1 MNQQWN
7 TGTYDKDMA
16 FVSRFGE
23 SLIELLQPQPGE
35 RVIDWGCGTG
45 DLAAA
50 IAGHGASV
58 TGIDASP
65 EMIAAARSKHPQL
78 EFVLADGQAYRS
90 EPAADA
96 IFSNA
101 ALHWLLDAEGA
112 VSSMA
117 ASLRPGGRLI
127 AEFGGQGNIAS

>member
-35 RVIDWGCGTG
+35 RIIDWGCGTG

-50 IAGHGASV
+50 IAGHGASF
-58 TGIDASP
+58 TGICLVYTS
-65 EMIAAARSKHPQL
+65 
-78 EFVLADGQAYRS
+78 Y
-90 EPAADA
+90 
-96 IFSNA
+96 
-101 ALHWLLDAEGA
+101 
-112 VSSMA
+112 
-117 ASLRPGGRLI
+117 
-127 AEFGGQGNIAS
+127 